1 MLEGFVASIFIY
13 LFCWWF
19 EKLDTKRMVLVR
31 GCAAAAVMLFCLVA
45 SIVLFCHSGAMSV
58 FIGAMM
64 LVIGILFLIRM
75 VLDMYRYKTS
85 QEDPALTIKI
95 TNRFYCYDL
104 NTNTLSAERQS
115 TRYRKNGYIAF
126 DENERKIGIVYMAD
140 DRRTLRYG
148 NAEIMFFKTYK
159 TEYGSWRVIKEN
171 GKYLPFEEL
180 EEKLKTGDYICT
192 TDKRLR

>member
-95 TNRFYCYDL
+95 TNKFYCYDL
-104 NTNTLSAERQS
+104 NTNMLSGKKQP
-115 TRYRKNGYIAF
+115 TKYRKNGYLTF
-126 DENERKIGIVYMAD
+126 DEKGRKIGIVYMAD

-180 EEKLKTGDYICT
+180 KEKLKAGDYICT